1 MWPLLGARGNI
12 STPGDTK
19 HKGAKWTTFSIY
31 VHLCDSPRVWDDRP
45 TRDQVHFLFVRRLSV
60 GRRITYRGGQQE
72 NQSVYP
78 AGYSTCLY
86 LNLFNVDL
94 RREET

>member
-1 MWPLLGARGNI
+1 MWPCWVPEVTSPPQGTPSIKVPSGQLLAFMYICAILLESG
-12 STPGDTK
+12 K
-19 HKGAKWTTFSIY
+19 
-31 VHLCDSPRVWDDRP
+31 DRP
-45 TRDQVHFLFVRRLSV
+45 TRDQVRFLFVRRLSV
-60 GRRITYRGGQQE
+60 GRRIIYRGGQQE